1 MKVEYRRK
9 TDKIPEEL
17 HTFKPEQRRK
27 AFWVGLATYVI
38 GFIIILAQGLSGVSG
53 GG

>member
-17 HTFKPEQRRK
+17 HTYKPEQRRK
-27 AFWVGLATYVI
+27 AFW
-38 GFIIILAQGLSGVSG
+38 SGWRSSRQWRSVPFSG
-53 GG
+53 